1 MAAQN
6 TIFPLIF
13 TLERVRNGY
22 ILTTKEETG
31 SPKEAVYR
39 KEVVTEDKI
48 HSRIGQLLH
57 LDTMTNEHPVMFHVE
72 AVSKN
77 AYQPVD
83 DTMKDDMAEAKLA
96 FIHFSS
102 GNIHDGSV
110 ICLRFNDTDTIEVY
124 GAEVETAAKKDDYP
138 IAYVGGIPALSF
150 PNTKE
155 GKKSLTAL
163 FPRPRL
169 IETTNQQ
176 VSEWY
181 KSRKITP
188 HNGEK

>member
-22 ILTTKEETG
+22 ILSAKEETG
-31 SPKEAVYR
+31 SAQEPAFR
-39 KEVVTEDKI
+39 KEVVTDDKI

-181 KSRKITP
+181 NSRKITP

>member
-1 MAAQN
+1 M
-6 TIFPLIF
+6 F

-57 LDTMTNEHPVMFHVE
+57 LDTMTNEHPVVFHVE
-72 AVSKN
+72 AVSQN
-77 AYQPVD
+77 AYQPVNNV
-83 DTMKDDMAEAKLA
+83 MRDDMAEAKLA
-96 FIHFSS
+96 FIHFCS

-110 ICLRFNDTDTIEVY
+110 ICLRLND
-124 GAEVETAAKKDDYP
+124 TAAKKDDYP

-181 KSRKITP
+181 NSRKITP

>member
-1 MAAQN
+1 M
-6 TIFPLIF
+6 F

-48 HSRIGQLLH
+48 HSRIGQLLR
-57 LDTMTNEHPVMFHVE
+57 LDTMTNEHPVVFHVE
-72 AVSKN
+72 AVSQN
-77 AYQPVD
+77 AYQPVNNV
-83 DTMKDDMAEAKLA
+83 MRDDMAEAKLA

-181 KSRKITP
+181 NSRKITP

>member
-22 ILTTKEETG
+22 ILSAKEETG
-31 SPKEAVYR
+31 SAQEPAFR
-39 KEVVTEDKI
+39 KEVVTDDKI

-96 FIHFSS
+96 YLHFCG
-102 GNIHDGSV
+102 GNVQDGSV
-110 ICLRFNDTDTIEVY
+110 T
-124 GAEVETAAKKDDYP
+124 
-138 IAYVGGIPALSF
+138 
-150 PNTKE
+150 
-155 GKKSLTAL
+155 
-163 FPRPRL
+163 
-169 IETTNQQ
+169 
-176 VSEWY
+176 
-181 KSRKITP
+181 
-188 HNGEK
+188 

>member
-6 TIFPLIF
+6 TVFPLMF
-13 TLERVRNGY
+13 TLERVCNGY

-57 LDTMTNEHPVMFHVE
+57 LDTMTNEHPVVFHVE
-72 AVSKN
+72 AVSQN
-77 AYQPVD
+77 AYQPVNNV
-83 DTMKDDMAEAKLA
+83 MRDDMAEAKLA

-138 IAYVGGIPALSF
+138 ITYVGGIPALSF

-181 KSRKITP
+181 NSRKITP

>member
-1 MAAQN
+1 M
-6 TIFPLIF
+6 F

-57 LDTMTNEHPVMFHVE
+57 LDTMTTEHPVMFHVE

>member
-1 MAAQN
+1 M
-6 TIFPLIF
+6 F

-57 LDTMTNEHPVMFHVE
+57 LDTMTNEHPVVFHVE
-72 AVSKN
+72 AVSQN
-77 AYQPVD
+77 AYQPVNNV
-83 DTMKDDMAEAKLA
+83 MRDDMAEAKLA
-96 FIHFSS
+96 FIHFCS

-110 ICLRFNDTDTIEVY
+110 ICLRFNDTDTIGVY

-181 KSRKITP
+181 NSRKITP

>member
-1 MAAQN
+1 
-6 TIFPLIF
+6 
-13 TLERVRNGY
+13 
-22 ILTTKEETG
+22 
-31 SPKEAVYR
+31 
-39 KEVVTEDKI
+39 
-48 HSRIGQLLH
+48 
-57 LDTMTNEHPVMFHVE
+57 
-72 AVSKN
+72 
-77 AYQPVD
+77 
-83 DTMKDDMAEAKLA
+83 MKDDMAEAKLA

-181 KSRKITP
+181 NSRKITP

>member
-1 MAAQN
+1 MAVQN

-22 ILTTKEETG
+22 SLTTKEETG

-57 LDTMTNEHPVMFHVE
+57 LDTMTNEHPVVFHVE
-72 AVSKN
+72 AVSQN
-77 AYQPVD
+77 AYQPVNNV
-83 DTMKDDMAEAKLA
+83 MRDDMAEAKLA
-96 FIHFSS
+96 FIHFCS

-110 ICLRFNDTDTIEVY
+110 ICLRLNDTDTIEVY

-181 KSRKITP
+181 NSRKITP